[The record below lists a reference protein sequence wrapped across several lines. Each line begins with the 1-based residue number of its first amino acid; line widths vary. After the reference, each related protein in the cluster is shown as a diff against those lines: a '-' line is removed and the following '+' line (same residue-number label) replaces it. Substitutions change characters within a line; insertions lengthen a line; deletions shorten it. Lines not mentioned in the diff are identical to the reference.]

1 MSIRDQVE
9 QQRLAD
15 LYHETRTPDRLK
27 PPKPPRRKRAKD
39 FAEGYMTARWA
50 LRTIGTFFGR

>member
-15 LYHETRTPDRLK
+15 LYHETRTPDRLLPRK
-27 PPKPPRRKRAKD
+27 APRRRRAKD
-39 FAEGYMTARWA
+39 FAEGYMTTRWV
-50 LRTIGTFFGR
+50 LRTIGTFLGR